1 MLKSISQGFSKFFTN
16 ERIVVLV
23 IFLILVWGLLAY
35 SGSKNKRVDTFGV
48 SDVFGTSAPISSS
61 NSKLNSAAPVSNSME
76 EKVKL
81 EAELLLLKAKVSEVE
96 KKLAALS

>member
-1 MLKSISQGFSKFFTN
+1 
-16 ERIVVLV
+16 
-23 IFLILVWGLLAY
+23 
-35 SGSKNKRVDTFGV
+35 
-48 SDVFGTSAPISSS
+48 
-61 NSKLNSAAPVSNSME
+61 ME